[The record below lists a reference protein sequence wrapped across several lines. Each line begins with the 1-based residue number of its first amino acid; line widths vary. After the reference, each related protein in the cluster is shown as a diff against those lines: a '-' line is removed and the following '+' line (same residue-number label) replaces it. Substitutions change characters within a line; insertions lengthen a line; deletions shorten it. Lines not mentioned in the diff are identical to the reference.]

1 MLNDR
6 IKFLK
11 MFDEYVRANVQD
23 ENYFSYWLEAGVPD
37 GADIFDLTEIAEDDE
52 LWLDVINTFAYVIK
66 YGETAKQAVSFLC
79 KIFSKK
85 VLTNFPKC
93 VIMVGLLTCA
103 FTRQQAEFPLYHTP
117 SNLSSEIQ
125 KKVAQTWIPHF
136 V

>member
-23 ENYFSYWLEAGVPD
+23 ENYFNYWLEAGVPD

-52 LWLDVINTFAYVIK
+52 LWLDVINAFAYVIK
-66 YGETAKQAVSFLC
+66 YGETAEQAVSFLC

-85 VLTNFPKC
+85 
-93 VIMVGLLTCA
+93 
-103 FTRQQAEFPLYHTP
+103 Y
-117 SNLSSEIQ
+117 
-125 KKVAQTWIPHF
+125 
-136 V
+136 